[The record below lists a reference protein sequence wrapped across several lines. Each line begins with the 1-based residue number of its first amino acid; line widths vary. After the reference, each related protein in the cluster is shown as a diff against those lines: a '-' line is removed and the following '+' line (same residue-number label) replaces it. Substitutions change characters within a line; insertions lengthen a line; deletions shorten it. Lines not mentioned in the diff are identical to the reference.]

1 MTMRIQILTQMIV
14 IDLEDDDESDNEIN
28 DDDEN

>member
-1 MTMRIQILTQMIV
+1 MRIQILTQMIV